1 MKQRFK
7 VDTGVGDIEIGKYL
21 MQGNVFRLKLLDSE
35 NNNMYLSIK
44 QGINN
49 ELCWE
54 KVAKNNSEVQDENYL
69 ADQSNLFC
77 AVPLDPQLRMEIDLI
92 QSMEKY
98 LYIHKKNKG
107 KNNNH
112 RSVL

>member
-49 ELCWE
+49 EL
-54 KVAKNNSEVQDENYL
+54 
-69 ADQSNLFC
+69 
-77 AVPLDPQLRMEIDLI
+77 
-92 QSMEKY
+92 
-98 LYIHKKNKG
+98 
-107 KNNNH
+107 
-112 RSVL
+112 